1 MMLSHSRNFL
11 IACCLVVCA
20 CNVATKFDE
29 ARAVW
34 VTRDFKDIGYSSL
47 FGVVSTT
54 INSEGFRGGV
64 TDPGRGRLESGW
76 RYGDSQR
83 KIRGPSRR
91 KVIVE
96 IDLLTSRSHRV
107 RLRVKEEVLRK
118 QGLLATQVRENEEWE
133 IYEDNLEE
141 AEFLM
146 AKLKALIPSSA
157 ASVQD
162 EGDDDDS

>member
-1 MMLSHSRNFL
+1 MLLLFYLRG
-11 IACCLVVCA
+11 CL
-20 CNVATKFDE
+20 
-29 ARAVW
+29 
-34 VTRDFKDIGYSSL
+34 
-47 FGVVSTT
+47 
-54 INSEGFRGGV
+54 
-64 TDPGRGRLESGW
+64 
-76 RYGDSQR
+76 
-83 KIRGPSRR
+83 
-91 KVIVE
+91 